1 MGYIEAKYI
10 QYKFNLQNERIE
22 SNTTHF
28 EPIWLIFCTNLVN
41 GESYIPK
48 YVEGN
53 PIEGRILT
61 IDPPDLRKEDL
72 YRIDHKV
79 HNFLFFMQIKIS
91 RLIEDLK
98 GNKHDNVSICIVG
111 V

>member
-1 MGYIEAKYI
+1 MKRS
-10 QYKFNLQNERIE
+10 NLILLTL
-22 SNTTHF
+22 SLF
-28 EPIWLIFCTNLVN
+28 GSIYCNLVN

-53 PIEGRILT
+53 PLEGRILT

-79 HNFLFFMQIKIS
+79 YCMKKKMKN
-91 RLIEDLK
+91 
-98 GNKHDNVSICIVG
+98 
-111 V
+111 

>member
-1 MGYIEAKYI
+1 MKGSK
-10 QYKFNLQNERIE
+10 
-22 SNTTHF
+22 
-28 EPIWLIFCTNLVN
+28 LILLTLSLFGSFFCTNLVN

-79 HNFLFFMQIKIS
+79 YNFLFFLCK
-91 RLIEDLK
+91 
-98 GNKHDNVSICIVG
+98 
-111 V
+111 

>member
-1 MGYIEAKYI
+1 MPSIYIYWGTLKQNIYNTNSTF
-10 QYKFNLQNERIE
+10 KMKGSNLILLTL
-22 SNTTHF
+22 SLCGSF
-28 EPIWLIFCTNLVN
+28 FCTNLVN

-79 HNFLFFMQIKIS
+79 YNYLFLCK
-91 RLIEDLK
+91 
-98 GNKHDNVSICIVG
+98 
-111 V
+111 

>member
-1 MGYIEAKYI
+1 MK
-10 QYKFNLQNERIE
+10 QNLYNTHLLLKMKQ
-22 SNTTHF
+22 SN
-28 EPIWLIFCTNLVN
+28 LILLTLSTFCSLYCNLVN

-53 PIEGRILT
+53 PLEGRILT

-79 HNFLFFMQIKIS
+79 YKIIK
-91 RLIEDLK
+91 
-98 GNKHDNVSICIVG
+98 
-111 V
+111 

>member
-1 MGYIEAKYI
+1 MKGS
-10 QYKFNLQNERIE
+10 NLILLTL
-22 SNTTHF
+22 SLF
-28 EPIWLIFCTNLVN
+28 GSFFCTNLVN

-79 HNFLFFMQIKIS
+79 YNFLFFMQIKIS
-91 RLIEDLK
+91 RLIEDVK

>member
-1 MGYIEAKYI
+1 MKRS
-10 QYKFNLQNERIE
+10 NLILLTL
-22 SNTTHF
+22 SLF
-28 EPIWLIFCTNLVN
+28 GSIYCNLVN

-53 PIEGRILT
+53 PLEGRILT

-79 HNFLFFMQIKIS
+79 YCMKKKNEK
-91 RLIEDLK
+91 LK
-98 GNKHDNVSICIVG
+98 SHFR
-111 V
+111 

>member
-1 MGYIEAKYI
+1 MKGS
-10 QYKFNLQNERIE
+10 NLILLTL
-22 SNTTHF
+22 ST
-28 EPIWLIFCTNLVN
+28 FCSLYCNLVN

-53 PIEGRILT
+53 PIEGQILT

-79 HNFLFFMQIKIS
+79 YNFLFFMQIKIS

-98 GNKHDNVSICIVG
+98 GNKHDNILLF
-111 V
+111 